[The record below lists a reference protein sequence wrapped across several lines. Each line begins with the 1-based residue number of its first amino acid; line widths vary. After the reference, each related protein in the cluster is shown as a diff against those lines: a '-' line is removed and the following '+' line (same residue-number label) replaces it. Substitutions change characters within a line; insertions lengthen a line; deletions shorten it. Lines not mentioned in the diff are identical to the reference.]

1 MISDSVFRF
10 VNQCNLL
17 NYYLT
22 RAIPFSVV
30 SFNES
35 GITFTWQEWFHCPRH
50 LAQLSRGSPAP
61 GRRFCSS
68 CCLRGGRVRFESKS
82 IVLENMTRGRLRFE
96 FKSILLENVK
106 QGCEWECERESERKR
121 WQMEKQRDSSW
132 ECENVQEPTFSLLQT
147 LGMNALALFVLA
159 LLQILSK
166 DHFINQTMFHICV
179 RTDYEWKPCLL
190 SKLFFQGRRS
200 DKFWT
205 DCHTLSFEGHI
216 LEVNTSCF
224 ITDITNRMC
233 EINLSTCT
241 RAKYND
247 HPQSTT
253 SQTAF
258 V

>member
-1 MISDSVFRF
+1 
-10 VNQCNLL
+10 
-17 NYYLT
+17 
-22 RAIPFSVV
+22 
-30 SFNES
+30 
-35 GITFTWQEWFHCPRH
+35 
-50 LAQLSRGSPAP
+50 
-61 GRRFCSS
+61 
-68 CCLRGGRVRFESKS
+68 
-82 IVLENMTRGRLRFE
+82 MTRGGVRFE
-96 FKSILLENVK
+96 FKSILLENVE

-121 WQMEKQRDSSW
+121 WQMKKQRDSSW